1 MKFLAL
7 LAAGTLG
14 LATQLTA
21 ETELITN
28 DKFADGG
35 ATWALKA
42 APDASAT
49 MSIAEDGADKV
60 LFIEVSEPPQDK
72 DPAPDVRL
80 HRLFGEVTTDKEYKV
95 SFKAKAEQ
103 PTKVISFIYPENEGS
118 RVLWRVEVALDSDW
132 KEFNYTFKGRDT
144 ADNCVFGF
152 SNLGKAANKYYFKD
166 VVLSSD

>member
-14 LATQLTA
+14 LAFQLNA
-21 ETELITN
+21 EIELIAN
-28 DKFADGG
+28 DKFADDGS
-35 ATWALKA
+35 AWALKT
-42 APDASAT
+42 APDASAS
-49 MSIAEDGADKV
+49 MSITEDGSDKV
-60 LFIEVSEPPQDK
+60 LFVDVAEPPQDK
-72 DPAPDVRL
+72 EQAPDVRL
-80 HRLFGEVTTDKEYKV
+80 HRLFGEITTDKEYRI

-118 RVLWRVEVALDSDW
+118 RVLWRVEVALDADW

-152 SNLGKAANKYYFKD
+152 SNLGKIANKYYFKD